1 MFLLAGDIGG
11 TNSRLICAEISDSG
25 RHILAEKNYLSAEHS
40 GLVEIIDIFL
50 STHDITTAIDAAC
63 FAVAGPVEFG
73 IASVTNLPW
82 IISEQELSKQL
93 HSPRVKLINDFV
105 AAAYGLSELKESDM
119 LVLQNAKACEG
130 ELLNP
135 DAAIIGAGTGLGAA
149 HLVWL
154 NDHYQ
159 VYPSE
164 AGHAGFAPENELQ
177 CELLAWMQ
185 SKHLHVSVEML
196 LSGSGLINIYQFLH
210 QVKGIAETPAI
221 NHAMKK
227 SDPAKV
233 ITDSALADEDDLCQK
248 TLDCFIDIYAAAASN
263 IALHY
268 YPIGQLYIAGGIAP
282 KIRSKISEQGFIDTF
297 RNKGLMSSNMEKI
310 TIKLICQNK
319 VGLYG
324 ALSLA
329 QYASH

>member
-11 TNSRLICAEISDSG
+11 THSRLICAEMRDSN
-25 RHILAEKNYLSAEHS
+25 RHVLAEKTYLSAEHS
-40 GLVEIIDIFL
+40 GLLEVIDMFL
-50 STHDITTAIDAAC
+50 SEHDITTAIDAAC

-73 IASVTNLPW
+73 VASVTNLPW
-82 IISEQELSKQL
+82 IISEQELRNHL
-93 HSPRVKLINDFV
+93 HTPRVTLINDFV
-105 AAAYGLSELKESDM
+105 AAAYGISELKESDM
-119 LVLQNAKACEG
+119 LVLQNGKACEG
-130 ELLNP
+130 ESLNQ

-185 SKHLHVSVEML
+185 SKHSHVSVEML
-196 LSGSGLINIYQFLH
+196 LSGSGLIKIYQFLH
-210 QVKGIAETPAI
+210 QVKGIAETPVI
-221 NHAMKK
+221 NEAMKI

-233 ITDSALADEDDLCQK
+233 ITDSALAAEDDLCQK
-248 TLDCFIDIYAAAASN
+248 TLDCFIDIYAATASN

-268 YPIGQLYIAGGIAP
+268 YPIGTLYIAGGIAP
-282 KIRSKISEQGFIDTF
+282 IIRSKISDQGFIDTF

-310 TIKLICQNK
+310 TIMLICQNK

-324 ALSLA
+324 ALSHA
-329 QYASH
+329 QAV